1 MPLSANQFSKIYL
14 WINIYFYQI
23 QPLDLNI
30 PYKED
35 ELIALLRQKSLE
47 TFSGL
52 YDKYAPALYTVVL
65 QIVRE
70 EEIANTVLQK
80 VFLDIFYNINNYDP
94 VKEKLFTW
102 MFKMARNAAIDLIKL
117 KNSEPS
123 LHQSAATTKLLHE
136 AANLEMD
143 NYGLKK
149 VIKKL
154 KEEHKVLVDLCYY
167 KGFTHDEIALALN
180 IPVETVQPKLR
191 MALLELKTLLL

>member
-1 MPLSANQFSKIYL
+1 M
-14 WINIYFYQI
+14 
-23 QPLDLNI
+23 DLNT

-35 ELIALLRQKSLE
+35 GLIALLKNKDLE
-47 TFSGL
+47 AFSHL

-70 EEIANTVLQK
+70 EEIANELLQK
-80 VFLDIFYNINNYDP
+80 VFLDILYNINNYNP
-94 VKEKLFTW
+94 ARETLFIW

-117 KNSEPS
+117 KNSPAPG
-123 LHQSAATTKLLHE
+123 QSAATAKLLHE

-143 NYGLKK
+143 NFGLKK

-167 KGFTHDEIALALN
+167 KGFTYDEIAVALN